1 MKAVVFTVSSDLLA
15 SALQLPKSSRVLQAS
30 TDAVTGDVELVVT
43 HPGLPDFG
51 DEPRR
56 CNPSTKFQWGFV

>member
-1 MKAVVFTVSSDLLA
+1 MKAVVFSVSSELLA
-15 SALQLPKSSRVLQAS
+15 SVLHLPVGTTVLNA
-30 TDAVTGDVELVVT
+30 TADDGTVDLTVT

-56 CNPSTKFQWGFV
+56 CRPDTRFQWGFQ

>member
-1 MKAVVFTVSSDLLA
+1 MKAVVFSVSSELLA
-15 SALQLPKSSRVLQAS
+15 SVLHLPTGTSVLKAEA
-30 TDAVTGDVELVVT
+30 DAATGNVDIVVT

-56 CNPSTKFQWGFV
+56 CSPSTKFQWGFV